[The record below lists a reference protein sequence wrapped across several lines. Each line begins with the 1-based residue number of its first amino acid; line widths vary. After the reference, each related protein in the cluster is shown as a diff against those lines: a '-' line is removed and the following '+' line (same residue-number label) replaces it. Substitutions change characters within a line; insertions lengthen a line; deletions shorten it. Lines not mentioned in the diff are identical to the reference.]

1 MRRTAF
7 SSTEVSRNQNV
18 DYSDTDSLVRFDC
31 PAAAKRYLGV
41 QFYMEDLVDRPVDPV
56 TDKPLRAELRPAV
69 ERETVH
75 V

>member
-1 MRRTAF
+1 M
-7 SSTEVSRNQNV
+7 
-18 DYSDTDSLVRFDC
+18 RFDC